1 MAWHHSSRSR
11 VAWLVALMAASGC
24 INPLDV
30 FGVEED
36 VIETESQARATD
48 KLSDKHPPY
57 DPELTVRETFDGCP
71 FVLNKSAAVTRLS
84 IEDLAA
90 EDRALKG
97 TLFATRA
104 EALEA
109 LGGRTIIAS
118 MEVVNGA
125 LKPFNDGLYA
135 AVELLAENGE
145 QGALVN
151 KRALLD
157 ALLSELVARH
167 SVAPTDA
174 GLMAACADFAAAAK
188 IGGSSSVSVPAELD
202 GAVSSRVSAF
212 DRAPLHSTVVG
223 FYAWT
228 PELESIFRRDRWLM
242 YALEGSYEPALP
254 TDRIAAV
261 VGVLADRP
269 ELQSAYSNL
278 LGLYAGLTN
287 PAMAFSPLDV
297 LSETSEADGD
307 AAARTAVF
315 ASRHPELGQDCG
327 KELSWLPPATSPE
340 TELFNRMACSGQLS
354 GNPLDALIAAIQS
367 GQIDL
372 TPREDSGWYD
382 RQLYA
387 LETLLLPDRAA
398 ENDHLLLTHEYKEKL
413 VETFKSLLI
422 QTRETHAK
430 SLGMS
435 SKTGFDSQ
443 QSVDLYPL
451 LPVEPFPTFYLRTAR
466 AYAFVETLLSAA
478 LGSQALESTARLL
491 EDGTRASEPLATELA
506 DKIRLLYGLYL
517 VSAASIGV
525 RPDLSAE
532 ELATVGVEAAE
543 ADARTWLA
551 GWDNDKDVLR
561 DPRVILPVSWDELGG
576 TATYWAVA
584 GVKVL
589 RMHASYPEGYEPR
602 VIESGYCSVKDFIP
616 FEPYMLVEQTLEVT
630 RPTDVPP
637 PTRDEFRALAD
648 RHSTLDELRA
658 ALEAGG

>member
-1 MAWHHSSRSR
+1 MGCNHGFRSG
-11 VAWLVALMAASGC
+11 VALLGSLMAAFGC
-24 INPLDV
+24 INPIDV
-30 FGVEED
+30 FGVGED

-48 KLSDKHPPY
+48 KLSDKHPEY
-57 DPELTVRETFDGCP
+57 DPELTVHETFDGCE
-71 FVLNKSAAVTRLS
+71 FVLNKSASVTRLS

-97 TLFATRA
+97 TLFPTRA

-109 LGGRTIIAS
+109 LGHRTVIAS

-145 QGALVN
+145 RGALVN

-157 ALLSELVARH
+157 ALLFELVARH
-167 SVAPTDA
+167 GAEPTDA
-174 GLMAACADFAAAAK
+174 GLTAAAADFAAAAK
-188 IGGSSSVSVPAELD
+188 IGGSSSVSVPADLD
-202 GAVSSRVSAF
+202 SAVSNRISAF
-212 DRAPLHSTVVG
+212 DRAPPYSTIIG
-223 FYAWT
+223 FYTWT

-242 YALEGSYEPALP
+242 YSDPRP
-254 TDRIAAV
+254 STDSVAAV

-269 ELQSAYSNL
+269 ELRSAYSDM

-297 LSETSEADGD
+297 LLETSEADGD
-307 AAARTAVF
+307 AAARTAAFVNE
-315 ASRHPELGQDCG
+315 HPELGQGCG
-327 KELSWLPPATSPE
+327 KEMSWLPPGTSPE
-340 TELFNRMACSGQLS
+340 TELFKRMACSGQL
-354 GNPLDALIAAIQS
+354 GGDLLDALIAAIQS
-367 GQIDL
+367 GEIDL
-372 TPREDSGWYD
+372 APREDSGWYD

-422 QTRETHAK
+422 QTRETHVK
-430 SLGMS
+430 SLGMGTES
-435 SKTGFDSQ
+435 GADFQ
-443 QSVDLYPL
+443 RFVDLYPL
-451 LPVEPFPTFYLRTAR
+451 LPAEPFPTFYLRTAR
-466 AYAFVETLLSAA
+466 AYAFLETFLTAA
-478 LGSQALESTARLL
+478 LGLQALENTARLL
-491 EDGTRASEPLATELA
+491 EDGTRASEPIATELA

-532 ELATVGVEAAE
+532 EQAAVDVGVAESEA
-543 ADARTWLA
+543 RGWLQS
-551 GWDNDKDVLR
+551 WKTDRDVLR
-561 DPRVILPVSWDELGG
+561 DPRVILPVSWDEGAG

-602 VIESGYCSVKDFIP
+602 VVDSGFCSVKAFIP

-630 RPTDVPP
+630 RSTDAPP
-637 PTRDEFRALAD
+637 LSRDEFRTLAD
-648 RHSTLDELRA
+648 QYSTLDELRA
-658 ALEAGG
+658 ALEAGK